1 MKDRVLPIELTD
13 NDTGKVYKLDFT
25 RKIVDRVEKGGF
37 SVADCEKF
45 PSKIRDLFYY
55 SFLANHEREV
65 THRKTDEMLDDIGGV
80 LNLPEGL
87 LGRLIELYVQTY
99 DTLVD
104 EKNSRMTVKF

>member
-13 NDTGKVYKLDFT
+13 NETGKVYKLDFS
-25 RKIVDRVEKGGF
+25 RKVVDRVENSGF

-55 SFLANHEREV
+55 SFLMNHGREI
-65 THRKTDEMLDDIGGV
+65 THLETDEMLDDLGGV